1 MTACP
6 LCTHTNDNRQ
16 ESSAVSASVPKKNV
30 AHNTKSISFV
40 VRTVGSSPAGKP
52 KVRYNYQ
59 TLIYFQL
66 VDHLFCDQVE
76 QQETSYTENSGVSA
90 SNQAGGDAMSIS
102 AVSPVDI
109 PTIVSSLPKESK
121 MLVAGESD
129 VLVPVAF
136 APVAADL
143 QNVKTNNSEVC
154 KTARTSFIV
163 APYLSHR

>member
-1 MTACP
+1 MRVMLNQTIFLFRRPPQPQAFTAELAFRESWKCVMTACP

-66 VDHLFCDQVE
+66 VDHLFC
-76 QQETSYTENSGVSA
+76 
-90 SNQAGGDAMSIS
+90 
-102 AVSPVDI
+102 
-109 PTIVSSLPKESK
+109 
-121 MLVAGESD
+121 
-129 VLVPVAF
+129 
-136 APVAADL
+136 
-143 QNVKTNNSEVC
+143 
-154 KTARTSFIV
+154 
-163 APYLSHR
+163 